1 MLVAKEYKKQ
11 KIGYVYLSKKKKK
24 RNKVLIKKGLKLIN
38 FSFLKYCESEAL
50 L

>member
-1 MLVAKEYKKQ
+1 MMVAKENK
-11 KIGYVYLSKKKKK
+11 KIGYVYFSKKK
-24 RNKVLIKKGLKLIN
+24 RNKVLIKKGLKFIN